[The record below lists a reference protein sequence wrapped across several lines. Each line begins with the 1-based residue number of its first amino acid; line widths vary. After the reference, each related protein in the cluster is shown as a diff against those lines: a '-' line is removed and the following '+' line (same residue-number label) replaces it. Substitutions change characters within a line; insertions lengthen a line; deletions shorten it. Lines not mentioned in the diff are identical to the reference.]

1 MSKKNFDFIAREVQ
15 ESLGLCVKIRPT
27 PSSVGEWRNEFIGLV
42 GDVIRTFNPTITT
55 TELKFSYQVFQDD
68 FELNE
73 ANLGDEYA
81 GKDFQHVRVHSEEG
95 ITETDIRDRFDQLQ
109 KRATGLPVPIRA
121 SGVDGTT
128 SVFLNQGWQPM
139 ETGSDSYK
147 SIDDYMVIDES
158 PDGPPIFVYIGHSSN
173 SLIHDPIESYYESPQ
188 NECKTVYRIKVDVQ
202 SDIWIRDETGD
213 EDVDAICRINRAH
226 LAETFDQLIDSHDVL
241 ETYFLPSGFPGVHEH
256 MQAVLEYNG
265 PPAEELI
272 RDYRRRWVTEHL
284 RAQARAYETD
294 DGTQGIDF
302 GLVTQQITIEEL
314 KKRIE
319 TYLMADSSTDP
330 IDEIRVRVE
339 DGTELCGRLSEGSVD
354 WNQVI

>member
-27 PSSVGEWRNEFIGLV
+27 PSSVGEWRNEFIGLI
-42 GDVIRTFNPTITT
+42 GDVIRTFNPIITT

-226 LAETFDQLIDSHDVL
+226 LAEAFDELIDSHDVL

-256 MQAVLEYNG
+256 MRATLDYNS

-272 RDYRRRWVTEHL
+272 RDYRQGWVSDHL
-284 RAQARAYETD
+284 RAQARAYETE
-294 DGTQGIDF
+294 DGTRGIDF

-354 WNQVI
+354 WDQVI